1 MAVYKR
7 IYRKYDGE
15 LRGRLARLLV
25 VPRYAYKRVFH
36 SRLFLI
42 FFVLCFMVP
51 LGGGLL
57 IYLMHNLSALEMLQ
71 IPTETLLPI
80 DAHFF
85 ATILTIQGS
94 FAFLLTVLVGPG
106 LVSPDLVNNALPL
119 YLSRPFSRWD
129 YLIGKSSVL
138 LILQSCITWLPLL
151 ILYLLQASLADSG
164 WGTGNLRILAASFV
178 GSIIWIVFLSL
189 LALAVSA
196 WVRWRA
202 IAGALLFGVFIVGT
216 GVGEIIKEVFYTR
229 WGELFNLNKVIRV
242 IWDWL
247 FYGSTAA
254 DVDVIRGVSLSPIPI
269 WSAWMALG
277 VVCMICFLLLARRVK
292 AYEVV
297 K

>member
-7 IYRKYDGE
+7 IYRRYDGE

-25 VPRYAYKRVFH
+25 VPRYAYKRVFQ

-42 FFVLCFMVP
+42 FFVLCFLVP

-57 IYLMHNLSALEMLQ
+57 IYLRHNLSALEMLQ
-71 IPTETLLPI
+71 IPTEAVLPI
-80 DAHFF
+80 NATFF

-129 YLIGKSSVL
+129 YLLGKSSVL
-138 LILQSCITWLPLL
+138 LILQSCITWLPLF
-151 ILYLLQASLADSG
+151 ILYLLQTSLDNSG
-164 WGTGNLRILAASFV
+164 WGWGNLRILAASFV
-178 GSIIWIVFLSL
+178 GSVIWIVFLSL

-216 GVGEIIKEVFYTR
+216 GVGEIIREVFYTR

-247 FYGSTAA
+247 FYGDAAA
-254 DVDVIRGVSLSPIPI
+254 DVDVMQGVSLSPIPI
-269 WSAWMALG
+269 WSAWMALT